1 MKNNKIT
8 FLVYTFNEE
17 RRIEPML
24 KCLYGHGEIILIDN
38 CSEDNTIN
46 IAKRY
51 TQKIYK
57 HKNIGYVENED
68 TLKFSTDVASFDW
81 LYLAYVDE
89 LIPKELMTLLKKI
102 SNEDKY
108 DAVEIYRK
116 NYMYG
121 QEVFNYGKHH
131 LRMFKK
137 KAVSFKGNIVHKF
150 GTYKINSNRVIK
162 IKPSENTS
170 LWHFSSYTTPS
181 LEKAHNRYANIE
193 ANERFTILNQRFS
206 GTKMFFKLFFYFF
219 GTYFGLGGFRG
230 GWPGFFISVQI
241 AYYKFSIEARLWE
254 LENSIDDRSIEDMY
268 IPLKNKI
275 IQSYQN
281 NNPNK

>member
-1 MKNNKIT
+1 MKNKKIT

-17 RRIEPML
+17 KRLEPML

-38 CSEDNTIN
+38 FSEDNTIN
-46 IAKRY
+46 IAKKY
-51 TQKIYK
+51 TQRIYK
-57 HKNIGYVENED
+57 HKNIGYVENQG
-68 TLKFSTDVASFDW
+68 TLEFSTQVASNDW

-89 LIPKELMTLLKKI
+89 LIPPDLMRILKRI

-121 QEVFNYGKHH
+121 QEIFNYGKHH

-137 KAVSFKGNIVHKF
+137 NAVSFKGNIVHKF
-150 GTYKINSNRVIK
+150 GSYNVSANRVLK
-162 IKPSENTS
+162 IKASENTS
-170 LWHFSSYTTPS
+170 LWHFSSYTTSS

-193 ANERFTILNQRFS
+193 AKERFEILNQRFS
-206 GTKMFFKLFFYFF
+206 GVKILFKLFFYFF
-219 GTYFGLGGFRG
+219 GTYIGLGGFRG

-254 LENSIDDRSIEDMY
+254 LENSVDDTSIEKKY
-268 IPLKNKI
+268 LLLKNKI
-275 IQSYQN
+275 INSYRN
-281 NNPNK
+281 TNKR